1 MKVEIGAMQLPPL
14 YIEQVQT
21 GETFQLSLDNAK
33 DVYLMI
39 ADSKAN
45 DWKVLCLDDNKYYS
59 ISEFKSKPLEL
70 IKTKIILDN
79 S

>member
-45 DWKVLCLDDNKYYS
+45 GWKVLCLNDNKHYPLS
-59 ISEFKSKPLEL
+59 DFKSEPLKL

-79 S
+79 